1 MHVRR
6 EDMHICVSS
15 LLKCKM
21 HLHDSIGGHL
31 HYATVESEVQ
41 IYICIA
47 LLEIASNHNIPHL
60 GPKNDTSTIKVISSP
75 YHSPR
80 GI

>member
-15 LLKCKM
+15 LVKYKM
-21 HLHDSIGGHL
+21 HLHNSVGEHL
-31 HYATVESEVQ
+31 HYAIIKFKMQ

-47 LLEIASNHNIPHL
+47 LLMHL
-60 GPKNDTSTIKVISSP
+60 HLHDSVREYLHYAAVEFKI
-75 YHSPR
+75 
-80 GI
+80 